1 MEKILSVIVPSYNA
15 EKFLPKGIPTFLD
28 EQILD
33 DIEIL
38 IIDDGSSDNT
48 STIADNYQLNYPNT
62 IIAVHKENGGH
73 GSAINKGIELARGKY
88 FCVVDADDW
97 VDTKSFA
104 FLVKRMKEND
114 SALFLAHAA
123 VVDSE
128 GKAFNHKKILHL
140 PPAQKVMINQ
150 YIGKIPNIDMHNY
163 YIKTSLLRKY
173 NVKCHEHSF
182 YVDQEYVLYSLL
194 HVQTVIYFNLT
205 VYQYLIG
212 RRGQSF
218 SMDSR
223 KKYLNQYLN
232 ILESLIDFY
241 TKHMKEMS
249 GGQQVHYKRKIA
261 HLFTGVYAV
270 LMSYIT
276 KDKKDQLRKIDHDMK
291 SKYPFIYKA
300 NRNICVSLL
309 RITNFHTY
317 YLCAAVYKLVNKLY

>member
-104 FLVKRMKEND
+104 ILVKRMKEND
-114 SALFLAHAA
+114 SDLFLAHAA

-150 YIGKIPNIDMHNY
+150 YIGKIPNIDMHN
-163 YIKTSLLRKY
+163 
-173 NVKCHEHSF
+173 
-182 YVDQEYVLYSLL
+182 
-194 HVQTVIYFNLT
+194 
-205 VYQYLIG
+205 
-212 RRGQSF
+212 
-218 SMDSR
+218 
-223 KKYLNQYLN
+223 
-232 ILESLIDFY
+232 
-241 TKHMKEMS
+241 
-249 GGQQVHYKRKIA
+249 
-261 HLFTGVYAV
+261 
-270 LMSYIT
+270 
-276 KDKKDQLRKIDHDMK
+276 
-291 SKYPFIYKA
+291 
-300 NRNICVSLL
+300 
-309 RITNFHTY
+309 
-317 YLCAAVYKLVNKLY
+317 